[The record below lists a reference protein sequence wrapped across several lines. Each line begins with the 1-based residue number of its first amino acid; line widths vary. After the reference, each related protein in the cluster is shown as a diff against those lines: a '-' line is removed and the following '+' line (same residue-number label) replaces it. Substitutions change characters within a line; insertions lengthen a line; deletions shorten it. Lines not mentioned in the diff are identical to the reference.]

1 MSTKSNYSYLTG
13 DIAINNKISG
23 TLSSMDEKISG
34 TLSSSANMSGNIMAT
49 VLKGLSAYE
58 VAVKNGFVGSEEE
71 WLESLIGNGIDSAT
85 INQDYTLTIFYT
97 DGTSYTTP
105 VSLKGKDG
113 HSPYIGQNNNW
124 FIYDDTRDEF
134 IDTGILATFAIG
146 DGLKVD
152 EQTGQITVDSTNTVA
167 ENNNK
172 PVTSGGVYSALQ
184 GMSYEELSDKPQ
196 IENVTLSGNKTF
208 NELGIS
214 PISVDDL
221 LEILV

>member
-1 MSTKSNYSYLTG
+1 MNKDNITGSITNMSN
-13 DIAINNKISG
+13 ISG
-23 TLSSMDEKISG
+23 TATPAGSLNGTVSVSG
-34 TLSSSANMSGNIMAT
+34 SMSGNIMAT

-58 VAVKNGFVGSEEE
+58 VAVKNGFIGSEEE

-124 FIYDDTRDEF
+124 FIYDDTRDEY

-152 EQTGQITVDSTNTVA
+152 GETGRISVDSTDIVA
-167 ENNNK
+167 ENNGK
-172 PVTSGGVYSALQ
+172 PITSGGVYSALQ
-184 GMSYEELSDKPQ
+184 NTSYERLSDKPQ
-196 IENVTLSGNKTF
+196 IENVTLSGNKNF
-208 NELGIS
+208 SELGIS
-214 PISVDDL
+214 SISADDL
-221 LEILV
+221 LEILI